1 METTFNLKSQIK
13 LWKSQLAENG
23 QFNQDNIAELESHL
37 YDEIDQLKQFSLDD
51 EEAYYIAQKR
61 LGSISTLTE
70 EYGKVNVAQSVYK
83 KILPYINGVLIWIFM
98 YALLQVTIHL
108 SMHTG
113 SKFLKDWGL
122 MSYMLSNLAFILSC
136 GGGIFLI
143 LKKMNWQINT
153 YHLLGSI
160 LLLQLIL
167 SLIFPFSL
175 NFNSTAYDWMKY
187 CSYMQY
193 FSLPAFGVL
202 AAVIYYKN
210 KKVDKM
216 QFS

>member
-1 METTFNLKSQIK
+1 METAFNLKSQIK

-23 QFNQDNIAELESHL
+23 QFNTDNIAELESHL
-37 YDEIDQLKQFSLDD
+37 YDEIDQLKQFNLDD

-61 LGSISTLTE
+61 LGSISTLTQ

-83 KILPYINGVLIWIFM
+83 KVLPYINGVLIWIFI

-108 SMHTG
+108 SMYTG

-122 MSYMLSNLAFILSC
+122 LSYMLSNLAFILFC
-136 GGGIFLI
+136 GGGVFAI
-143 LKKMNWQINT
+143 LKKKNWQINT
-153 YHLLGSI
+153 YQLLGSI
-160 LLLQLIL
+160 LLIRLIL
-167 SLIFPFSL
+167 SLVVPCSHP
-175 NFNSTAYDWMKY
+175 TAYDWMKY

-210 KKVDKM
+210 KKVDQI